1 VLGWPDQP
9 VTLRSD
15 DGGLLLL
22 LPGLVALD
30 LPGAVSAA
38 KFPRVGPHPPRPCLA
53 SRIKRVT
60 AEADDQVIAAQCG

>member
-1 VLGWPDQP
+1 VLGWPEQP

-15 DGGLLLL
+15 YAGLLLL

-38 KFPRVGPHPPRPCLA
+38 KFPGTREVR
-53 SRIKRVT
+53 R
-60 AEADDQVIAAQCG
+60 